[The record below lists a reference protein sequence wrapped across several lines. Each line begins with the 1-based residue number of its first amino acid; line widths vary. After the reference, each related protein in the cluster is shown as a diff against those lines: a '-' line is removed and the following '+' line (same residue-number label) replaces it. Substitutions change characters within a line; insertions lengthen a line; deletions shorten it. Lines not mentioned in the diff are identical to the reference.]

1 MKGTGKRIVRGA
13 EEDKSPK
20 NSQSALEWAR
30 TLAVAVA
37 LFFLILRPFV
47 LQGYYVPTG
56 SMEENVLI
64 GDLLLVEKLSFG
76 GISPHSLPLTGK
88 EIPSFHMPGFSE
100 PERGEI
106 IVFEPY
112 FDRSVPYVKR
122 CMAVGGDTVEMRDK
136 VLYVNGIR
144 RDEPYVRHSDPG
156 TQRAGDGLLRSRGEF
171 GWQDA
176 FLSGQAPEGE
186 VYRPTR
192 DNFGPLAVPQG
203 AYFCLGDNR
212 DDSFDSRYWGFVERK
227 YVLGRPLVIY
237 FSWNEKLL
245 SPRFERIGRIIQ

>member
-1 MKGTGKRIVRGA
+1 MKGTGKRIAAGSEQDQREWNRKA
-13 EEDKSPK
+13 
-20 NSQSALEWAR
+20 ALEWAR
-30 TLAVAVA
+30 TLAVALA

-56 SMEENVLI
+56 SMEDNILI
-64 GDLLLVEKLSFG
+64 GDVLLVEKLSFG
-76 GISPHSLPLTGK
+76 GMSPHSLPLTGK
-88 EIPSFHMPGFSE
+88 EIPSFHMPGLSE

-136 VLYVNGIR
+136 VLYVNGVR
-144 RDEPYVRHSDPG
+144 QDELYVRHSDPSV
-156 TQRAGDGLLRSRGEF
+156 QRAGRDLPHSRAEF
-171 GWQDA
+171 GWQA
-176 FLSGQAPEGE
+176 VFLADQDGSGES
-186 VYRPTR
+186 YCPTR
-192 DNFGPLAVPQG
+192 DNFGPLAVPTG

-227 YVLGRPLVIY
+227 YVLGRPLLTY

-245 SPRFERIGRIIQ
+245 FPRFDRIGRIIQ